1 MDRHVEE
8 ILERQESFE
17 EHAYRHA
24 DLIRE
29 MVSGDFSDA
38 ATLLAEADAHKI
50 DLVRLFHHPDFPEIV
65 RQFAI
70 PTRTSPELSVHK
82 HTRLQVPYWHRHD
95 FFELVFVLRGQ
106 TIQRIEGA
114 DAPLRLGT
122 GGACLVPPG
131 TVHLM
136 ERAGAGDTVLKM
148 SVPPTLFAKV
158 GNPISQLLMDREFV
172 LLDGSSARADYLACQ
187 LVRECAERPPHWGQA
202 AASALSLLFVELSR
216 DGGTTEPEIA
226 RQLAC
231 YLDRTG
237 TKASLDGFAEHVG
250 YSRRYVARLLRERC
264 GHSFSELCLAHRMRE
279 ARKLLLESDRPI
291 SSIAFDLGYSNPSGF
306 YKRFEESCG
315 MTPSVYR
322 RLFSSS

>member
-1 MDRHVEE
+1 MDRRVEE

-17 EHAYRHA
+17 KHAYRHA

-29 MVSGDFSDA
+29 MVSEDFHDA
-38 ATLLAEADAHKI
+38 AALLAKADERKV
-50 DLVRLFHHPDFPEIV
+50 DLVRLFRHPDFPEIV
-65 RQFAI
+65 RQLTI

-95 FFELVFVLRGQ
+95 FFELVFVLQGQ
-106 TIQRIEGA
+106 TIQRMEGA
-114 DAPLRLGT
+114 DAPLRLGA
-122 GGACLVPPG
+122 GGACLIPPG

-136 ERAGAGDTVLKM
+136 ERAGAGDAVLKV

-158 GNPISQLLMDREFV
+158 GGPVSQLLVDCEFV
-172 LLDGSSARADYLACQ
+172 VLNGSSARADYLACQ
-187 LVRECAERPPHWGQA
+187 LVRECADRPPHWGRA
-202 AASALSLLFVELSR
+202 ATSVLSLLFVELSR
-216 DGGTTEPEIA
+216 DGGATEPEIA

-231 YLDRTG
+231 YLDQAG
-237 TKASLDGFAEHVG
+237 TRASLDGFAEQVG

-264 GHSFSELCLAHRMRE
+264 GHSFSELCLAHRMHE
-279 ARKLLLESDRPI
+279 ARKLLLKSDRPV
-291 SSIAFDLGYSNPSGF
+291 SSIAFELGYSNPSGF

-315 MTPSVYR
+315 MTPGAYR